1 MTTLSALTELAVVPA
16 AVMSETPS
24 PNPLLPTGYDIAF
37 SAIAVVFLS
46 LAVWALVLLVK
57 RQDEVSLT
65 EFFLWIAVIL
75 MFPFFGAGVY
85 LLARGR
91 RRREAPAQPA
101 EPALAEPTTSA
112 QG

>member
-37 SAIAVVFLS
+37 SAIAVAFLS

-91 RRREAPAQPA
+91 RRREAPAQQA